1 MLERNSWVVVDGK
14 GSRHYGY
21 AALLV
26 VAGVSPLL
34 RPLIPLMKLSA
45 VAWLGDRLYRYV
57 AMHRRTIYLRRNQ
70 SAQLFRS
77 DAHLRT
83 AGNIILVGL
92 IVYVFVLN
100 LSTIPNAGVRVSDNV
115 RALSAIAGLDQLWN
129 MFAPFPA
136 KDDGWY
142 VVPGTL
148 RNGKQVDLFRGGK
161 PVTFNK
167 PNYASLEYKN
177 HRWRKYIELMRK
189 RAVLQ
194 PVYADYLCREWNRRH
209 TRSEMLDSLEIIYVL
224 EWTQPVSEYSPIE
237 KQSLNKFTCS
247 DLNKPPSTKAN

>member
-1 MLERNSWVVVDGK
+1 
-14 GSRHYGY
+14 
-21 AALLV
+21 
-26 VAGVSPLL
+26 
-34 RPLIPLMKLSA
+34 
-45 VAWLGDRLYRYV
+45 
-57 AMHRRTIYLRRNQ
+57 MHRRSICPLPAHSARIDGRTSYLHRV
-70 SAQLFRS
+70 
-77 DAHLRT
+77 
-83 AGNIILVGL
+83 GNLAIVAL
-92 IVYVFVLN
+92 IVYMFVLN
-100 LSTIPNAGVRVSDNV
+100 LSTIPNSGVRVSDNV
-115 RALSAIAGLDQLWN
+115 RALSAIAGLDQVWN

-177 HRWRKYIELMRK
+177 HRWRKYTELMRK

-194 PVYADYLCREWNRRH
+194 PAYASYLCREWNRSH
-209 TRSEMLDSLEIIYVL
+209 QGSEMLDSLEIIYIL

-237 KQSLNKFTCS
+237 RQSLNKFNCS
-247 DLNKPPSTKAN
+247 DSNKPSSTKSN